1 MSMRVTQST
10 MYSNMVSNMQKSL
23 SSYMETMEQGS
34 SQMKIN
40 RPSDDPAGT
49 YRAMM
54 TRNEIAQT
62 EQLKQNIDT
71 AKGWLTL
78 ADSVLSTQ
86 VPNALTS
93 LKALAEQGATGTYTA
108 DQRMMMA
115 DEARAYFGQIMN
127 LANSRFEGKSI
138 FAGHKYDESA
148 YQQGWGVTTWD
159 ESFIKY
165 PDPKDPN
172 KFLDKST
179 DKNDLLSYSE
189 ILTNSERTVM
199 VQFYN
204 SGAGGGGELKG
215 DGTEKFRIS
224 NDGGKNWYEG
234 TVGTEQVTVMEVKD
248 GTKIE
253 HKVKNLVIEADS
265 APYTFKVTLRQYR
278 SPADPL
284 YDETKNFTDDANKIN
299 WNYKYAEGDSV
310 SATNGTMLYVRPAA
324 FYQGDDNDPPAQVT
338 VMPNNTRGNIR
349 FENGDNDK
357 FKDATVTGRIDKA
370 IQLTIKGVNPGTGK
384 VTYEYFALDDP
395 DNLIKGES
403 DGLNKIY
410 VLGAAIE
417 LARDEENDV
426 DKLLGTGDVDTVFTI
441 GTPATNKFNGA
452 RVQGTFPGNTL
463 VRIDATDDRTKEFNY
478 SYSTDE
484 GVTWVQLKGKL
495 GDRHIVIPGGY
506 IDLDPYKTTPIT
518 AVELGDEGTQFLVH
532 ASRAD
537 LNYEVMPGISV
548 AVNNVGKDIFGG
560 IYVKRDERD
569 DHPIEYA
576 DSTGHFDHEG
586 QTLAQVGEND
596 LFEIL
601 GEFIGYLETNNQE
614 GCQKVLA
621 AITQAEKNVLSAA
634 ATIGGRETT
643 VNMAQD
649 WATVTKLDLD
659 ERLSYIEDI
668 DLTELL
674 TRLTRQ
680 QITYQTILQ
689 SSSKIMNLSLAN
701 YV

>member
-23 SSYMETMEQGS
+23 SAYMETMEQGS

-49 YRAMM
+49 FRAMM

-71 AKGWLTL
+71 ALGWLTL
-78 ADSVLSTQ
+78 ADNVLSSQ
-86 VPNALTS
+86 VPNVLTS
-93 LKALAEQGATGTYTA
+93 LKTLAEQGATGTYTA

-127 LANSRFEGKSI
+127 LANTRFEGKSI
-138 FAGHKYDESA
+138 FAGHKYDTSA
-148 YQQGWGVTTWD
+148 YQQGWGLTTWD
-159 ESFIKY
+159 ENFIKY
-165 PDPKDPN
+165 PDPDKPGV
-172 KFLDKST
+172 FLDKTT
-179 DKNDLLSYSE
+179 DKNDLLSYSD
-189 ILTNSERTVM
+189 IITNSDRTVM

-204 SGAGGGGELKG
+204 GGGAGGGELKG
-215 DGTEKFRIS
+215 GESFRIS

-234 TVGTEQVTVMEVKD
+234 TVKTEQVTVMEVKD
-248 GTKIE
+248 GIQIE
-253 HKVKNLVIEADS
+253 HKVDNLVIEADN
-265 APYTFKVTLRQYR
+265 APFTFKVTLRQYR

-284 YDETKNFTDDANKIN
+284 YDETKNFTDPANKIN

-338 VMPNNTRGNIR
+338 VMPNNTRGNVS
-349 FENGDNDK
+349 FVGDNDK

-370 IQLTIKGVNPGTGK
+370 IRVTITGVDEGTGK
-384 VTYEYFALDDP
+384 VKYEYYALDDP
-395 DNLIKGES
+395 KQNKILGES

-426 DKLLGTGDVDTVFTI
+426 DKLLGAGDVDTVFTI

-463 VRIDATDDRTKEFNY
+463 VRIDATDEKTKEFNY

-506 IDLDPYKTTPIT
+506 IDLDPFQKTPRTE
-518 AVELGDEGTQFLVH
+518 VELGDEGTQFLVH

-596 LFEIL
+596 LFEVL

-621 AITQAEKNVLSAA
+621 AITQAEKSVLSAA

-649 WATVTKLDLD
+649 WVTFTKLDLD

-689 SSSKIMNLSLAN
+689 SSSQIMNLSLAN